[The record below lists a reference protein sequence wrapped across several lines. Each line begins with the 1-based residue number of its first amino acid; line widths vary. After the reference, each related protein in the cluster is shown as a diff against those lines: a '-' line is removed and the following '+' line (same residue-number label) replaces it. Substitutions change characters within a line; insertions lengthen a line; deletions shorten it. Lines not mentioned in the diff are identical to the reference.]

1 MPDRELPPVPG
12 WLDAGELMRRAEAED
27 AAEIARHGR
36 LLPTLA
42 DLAMDAY
49 EAYRNGNLALDG
61 GDYATACDC
70 LQRAVDAGIE
80 EARHELAEAIAQRG
94 LQEQP
99 PGAGSSS

>member
-1 MPDRELPPVPG
+1 MPGRELPPVPG
-12 WLDAGELMRRAEAED
+12 WLDAAALIRRAEAED
-27 AAEIARHGR
+27 AAEIARYGR
-36 LLPTLA
+36 VLPTLA

-49 EAYRNGNLALDG
+49 EAYRNGNLALDA

-94 LQEQP
+94 QQEQQ
-99 PGAGSSS
+99 PGADCSS